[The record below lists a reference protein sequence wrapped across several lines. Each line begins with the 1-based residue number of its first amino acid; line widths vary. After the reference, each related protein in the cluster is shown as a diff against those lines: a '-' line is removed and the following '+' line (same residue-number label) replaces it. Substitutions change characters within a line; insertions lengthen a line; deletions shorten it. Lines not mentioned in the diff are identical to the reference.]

1 MRYTVA
7 LTGGIGSGKS
17 TVANA
22 FADLG
27 INIIDA
33 DIIAR
38 QVVEPGTPALKAI
51 AEHFGSEVI
60 ATDGSL
66 QRRILRERIFSDP
79 DEKKWLNALL
89 HPLIQQETQRQFQ
102 QATSPYLLWVVPLL
116 VENALYKKAD
126 RVLVVDV
133 TPETQLRRTM
143 QRDDVT
149 REHVE
154 KILAA
159 QATREARLAVA
170 DDVID
175 NNGAPDAIVS
185 DVARLHALYLQFAS
199 QFVSQEKP

>member
-27 INIIDA
+27 INVIDA

-38 QVVEPGTPALKAI
+38 QVVERGMPALRAI
-51 AEHFGSEVI
+51 AEHFGSDVI
-60 ATDGSL
+60 AADGSL

-116 VENALYKKAD
+116 VENALYEKAD

-154 KILAA
+154 QILAA

-185 DVARLHALYLQFAS
+185 DVARLHALYLQLAS